1 MLIEQTIGKLYQM
14 KLPGMVESLKEQQQN
29 TDALS
34 LSFEERLGLMV
45 DREWDNKESRRLTRR
60 LQTAKLKQPA
70 TVEDIDFTTPRGLDK
85 GILLSLAECDFIKA
99 HHNIIITGA
108 TGVGKTYVAC
118 ALANKACRMGYN
130 ALYQRITRLLGAVK
144 LARADGSY
152 PALMRKIERTELL
165 LLDDWGLST
174 LTADEARDVFDILED
189 RNHKGS
195 VIVISQVPMADW
207 YETIAAPT
215 IADAILD
222 RLIHNAYKIELRG
235 DSMRKRLSPL
245 TDADH

>member
-70 TVEDIDFTTPRGLDK
+70 TIEDIDFTTPRGLDK